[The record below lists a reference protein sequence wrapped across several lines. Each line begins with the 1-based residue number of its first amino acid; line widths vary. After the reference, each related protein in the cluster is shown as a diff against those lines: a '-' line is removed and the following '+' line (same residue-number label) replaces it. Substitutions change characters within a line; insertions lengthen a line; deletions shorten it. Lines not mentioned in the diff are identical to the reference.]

1 MLLYSIR
8 AASEAEAGEL
18 LNRLRAGEQ
27 FPTLAATASRDEATR
42 GLGGY
47 VGKLRRSEM
56 SAGIADAVFA
66 TATGSI
72 VGPLPTDKGCNL
84 FLVADRR
91 VPPFEEEAHGIRLL
105 LFRDLLTRLR
115 VAADIR
121 YPLLAG

>member
-1 MLLYSIR
+1 MPYSI
-8 AASEAEAGEL
+8 G
-18 LNRLRAGEQ
+18 LRAGEQ
-27 FPTLAATASRDEATR
+27 FPTLAVTASRDEATR

-56 SAGIADAVFA
+56 SRGDCRSRVCRNAREASLGRSNRQGLQF
-66 TATGSI
+66 
-72 VGPLPTDKGCNL
+72 

-91 VPPFEEEAHGIRLL
+91 VPAFEEEAHGIRLL
-105 LFRDLLTRLR
+105 LFQDLLARLR